1 MHYLF
6 LVLAFT
12 LNAVAN
18 ILLKVGSSK
27 GLLLTG
33 ASFGEIIVHNGAT
46 LLGILFFGLNAVFY
60 FLALRDIPLSLG
72 YPVMVVSTLLIVNA
86 YAVIALKE
94 QVSTPQVIGY
104 ALIIAGI
111 ALVFLYKR

>member
-6 LVLAFT
+6 LILAFT
-12 LNAVAN
+12 LNATAN

-33 ASFGEIIVHNGAT
+33 APLGELIAHNAQT
-46 LLGILFFGLNAVFY
+46 LLGITLFGLNAVFY
-60 FLALRDIPLSLG
+60 FLALRDIPLSVG
-72 YPVMVVSTLLIVNA
+72 YPIMVVATLLIVNA
-86 YAVIALKE
+86 YAAIALRE
-94 QVSTPQVIGY
+94 HISAPQLVGY

-111 ALVFLYKR
+111 ALVFLFKR